1 MSAEFKPFDLK
12 LIKPSFDSR
21 LTDLII
27 DLEHLRKKQ
36 LGGSTHP
43 QVFFQL
49 KHIFHTL
56 ESIGSARIEGN
67 NTTITE
73 YFEDKLNNDGNKNV
87 SYNILE
93 IQNIEKAMEFIEQ
106 NIINYPI
113 NKSFISELHKIIVDG
128 LPFNNR
134 GEGDKTPGS
143 YRNHNIKI
151 SNSKHSPPEPYL
163 IEGYMDEIFEFIKHQ
178 DSSKYDLLKS
188 AIAHHRFVWV
198 HPFSNGNGRTVR
210 LFTYAMLIKNGF
222 NVNIGRII
230 NPTAIFCN
238 NKNKDIEIIGMY
250 AYATDYNSGYAAVS
264 ENGTD
269 FYFIDRQGNT
279 LNNDKYQSA
288 TSFYNNTAYVA
299 VNTDGSNGF
308 SFGYCWI
315 NNFCI
320 NTSGKRTALKLPAK
334 QMISAFYGDIHKI
347 VISTFA
353 DYAKPCSVSGYYLGH
368 TYKKTK
374 IKFLHKGNSSYDLYD
389 TIMRYNNLIYAKKNT
404 NHLDLLTNGLY
415 ISGSESYDIYDHSDK
430 VRLSYTFKNATLEN
444 VFDNNVILL
453 KRTLSRYDTIQK
465 IYIPIKTTY
474 GLSVRGSIVAHIN
487 YDKIEYIDA
496 ATFYLYKDG
505 IRITFVQAEKAVIW
519 KAKDNI
525 NSFLKY
531 NKEEKFDIVVVKQV
545 EWNIIND

>member
-106 NIINYPI
+106 NIVNYPI

-238 NKNKDIEIIGMY
+238 NRNEYYDKLSKADLGTEEGILEWSEYVLNGLKEEIEKIDKLSDYQFLKTEILLPSINFSLNRKIITDIEAKILKETIDKQVIQNSDLEKFFKNKAKSEISRQIKKLIEKKMLVPEG
-250 AYATDYNSGYAAVS
+250 DSV
-264 ENGTD
+264 
-269 FYFIDRQGNT
+269 R
-279 LNNDKYQSA
+279 KY
-288 TSFYNNTAYVA
+288 
-299 VNTDGSNGF
+299 
-308 SFGYCWI
+308 I
-315 NNFCI
+315 L
-320 NTSGKRTALKLPAK
+320 R
-334 QMISAFYGDIHKI
+334 
-347 VISTFA
+347 
-353 DYAKPCSVSGYYLGH
+353 
-368 TYKKTK
+368 
-374 IKFLHKGNSSYDLYD
+374 
-389 TIMRYNNLIYAKKNT
+389 
-404 NHLDLLTNGLY
+404 
-415 ISGSESYDIYDHSDK
+415 
-430 VRLSYTFKNATLEN
+430 
-444 VFDNNVILL
+444 FDNNYLLRGVIKML
-453 KRTLSRYDTIQK
+453 D
-465 IYIPIKTTY
+465 
-474 GLSVRGSIVAHIN
+474 
-487 YDKIEYIDA
+487 
-496 ATFYLYKDG
+496 
-505 IRITFVQAEKAVIW
+505 EKG
-519 KAKDNI
+519 
-525 NSFLKY
+525 FLPLR
-531 NKEEKFDIVVVKQV
+531 D
-545 EWNIIND
+545 